1 MRRLPRRL
9 AAAFLLIASV
19 RPARALDAAPPIE
32 RLRLGV
38 RDLPAA
44 AAWLDKVLGWKPSYR
59 DERRVVVGAAGV
71 KLELA
76 AAGADSEA
84 AIVLLSDDADADYRR
99 MPARGAAPLEP
110 PSDRPSGVREAAVR
124 GPGALTFVI
133 DGPLAAPPEFVF
145 TDVAPGT
152 GATPKPTDTVK
163 VRYVGALKDGT
174 VFDGAHRAGRPAL
187 VPLTAA
193 IRCWTEALG
202 RMKVGGKARFTC
214 PPGTAYG
221 KAGHPP
227 RIPPNATLV
236 FDVELTGIQ
245 PLTPLTTA
253 ADSAIL
259 RILKY
264 LGIEV

>member
-1 MRRLPRRL
+1 M
-9 AAAFLLIASV
+9 
-19 RPARALDAAPPIE
+19 E

-44 AAWLDKVLGWKPSYR
+44 AAWLDKVLEWKPSYR
-59 DERRVVVGAAGV
+59 DERRAVVGSGSV
-71 KLELA
+71 KLELV

-99 MPARGAAPLEP
+99 LIERGAAPLEV
-110 PSDRPSGVREAAVR
+110 PSDRPSGVRAAFVR
-124 GPGALTFVI
+124 GPGALTFEI

-145 TDVAPGT
+145 TETTPGT

-163 VRYVGALKDGT
+163 VRYAGTLKDGT
-174 VFDGAHRAGRPAL
+174 VFDGAHRDGRPAL

-202 RMKVGGKARFTC
+202 RMKVGGKAQFVC

-221 KAGHPP
+221 KAGRPP
-227 RIPPNATLV
+227 RVPPNATLV
-236 FDVELTGIQ
+236 FDVELVGIQ
-245 PLTPLTTA
+245 P
-253 ADSAIL
+253 
-259 RILKY
+259 
-264 LGIEV
+264 

>member
-1 MRRLPRRL
+1 MTIFQKLL
-9 AAAFLLIASV
+9 AVSFLIIAAAH
-19 RPARALDAAPPIE
+19 PARAVDSAPAKAPAGGPQIE

-44 AAWLDKVLGWKPSYR
+44 AAWLNKVLEWKPSYR
-59 DERRVVVGAAGV
+59 DERRVVVGTAGV
-71 KLELA
+71 KLELV
-76 AAGADSEA
+76 AAGADDHA
-84 AIVLLSDDADADYRR
+84 AIVLLSDDTDADFRR
-99 MPARGAAPLEP
+99 LTERGAAPLEA
-110 PSDRPSGVREAAVR
+110 PSDRPSGAREAVVR
-124 GPGALTFVI
+124 GPGALTFEI

-145 TDVAPGT
+145 TETSPGT
-152 GATPKPTDTVK
+152 GATPKPADTVK

-236 FDVELTGIQ
+236 FDVELVGIQ
-245 PLTPLTTA
+245 P
-253 ADSAIL
+253 
-259 RILKY
+259 
-264 LGIEV
+264 